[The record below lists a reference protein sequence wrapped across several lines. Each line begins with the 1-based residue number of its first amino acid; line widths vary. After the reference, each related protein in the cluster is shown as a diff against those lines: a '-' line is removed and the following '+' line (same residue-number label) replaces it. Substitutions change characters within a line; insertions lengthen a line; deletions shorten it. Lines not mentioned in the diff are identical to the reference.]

1 MLSAKSGFFRD
12 KALKLF
18 LTVWIVYA
26 FYLQMFGLSGM
37 ANSQSALTAAIVN
50 EGSFS
55 IDAYYRAGGGG
66 IAFYDGHYYSGQ
78 APGISFISVPL
89 YLAAKPIFYI
99 LPQGWVDYIIG
110 RLDSYGADLPA
121 DYHGNEKIP
130 SDYFPGLSSRQV
142 LEYLIISG
150 FILPVFTTSLV
161 SALSVVLLYLFLK
174 KFTGNDKLRTAIA
187 LFYAFG
193 TILFPLSTEFFERPI
208 AIALIFAAFII
219 LFKVRHERLKA
230 KKSAIFAAGTLAGIS
245 VWFDYF
251 HLIAAALLFL
261 YLLFIIAKQKAK
273 EAGSAWIFN
282 LSKSKLILLLPFII
296 GAAIPVVLLS
306 LYFYIVF
313 DNPFTQSYAYTV
325 IPESVHTVSGILNI
339 KFPTINTLFRMLE
352 FFIYSPIILLALYG
366 VHMAL
371 SKKDAHY
378 PEALAVLIFTITT
391 FIYASLLA
399 FAYPSS
405 IAPSFKRYMTPI
417 LPFIFIFL
425 PYIFAGAKALKMR
438 NMKVLFVALGIL
450 SIFMNWMSAQF
461 GGHQGLGHFNL
472 DSKQFEVIPQL
483 LENGPSSSFLRAFA
497 GVFGADPL
505 LIGLIGLTILISILY
520 IVWRPYLET
529 KPAS

>member
-1 MLSAKSGFFRD
+1 MLSAKSGFLRG
-12 KALKLF
+12 KALRLF

-50 EGSFS
+50 EGSFD
-55 IDAYYRAGGGG
+55 IDTYYRVGGGG
-66 IAFYDGHYYSGQ
+66 VAFYDGHYYSGQ

-89 YLAAKPIFYI
+89 YLIAKPIFYI
-99 LPQGWVDYIIG
+99 LPQDWIDYLIG
-110 RLDSYGADLPA
+110 KLNSYGTRLPA
-121 DYHGNEKIP
+121 DYYGNEKIP

-142 LEYLIISG
+142 IEYLIISG

-174 KFTGNDKLRTAIA
+174 NFTGNDKLRMAIA

-219 LFKVRHERLKA
+219 LFKLRHEGLKA
-230 KKSAIFAAGTLAGIS
+230 KKSIIFASGILAGIS

-273 EAGSAWIFN
+273 EAGSTWIFN
-282 LSKSKLILLLPFII
+282 LSKPKLILLLPFIV
-296 GAAIPVVLLS
+296 GAVIPVILLS

-325 IPESVHTVSGILNI
+325 IPESVHTISGILNI

-352 FFIYSPIILLALYG
+352 FFIYSPIILLTLYG
-366 VHMAL
+366 VYRAL
-371 SKKDAHY
+371 SKKDDYY
-378 PEALAVLIFTITT
+378 PEALAVLIFAITT
-391 FIYASLLA
+391 FIYVSLLA
-399 FAYPSS
+399 FAYPSA

-425 PYIFAGAKALKMR
+425 PYIFASAKALKMR
-438 NMKVLFVALGIL
+438 NMKLLFVALGIF
-450 SIFMNWMSAQF
+450 SIFMNWSSAQF
-461 GGHQGLGHFNL
+461 GGHQGLGHFNI
-472 DSKQFEVIPQL
+472 DSKQFDVIPQL
-483 LENGPSSSFLRAFA
+483 LENGPSSSFLRTFA
-497 GVFGADPL
+497 GVFGVEPL
-505 LIGLIGLTILISILY
+505 LLNLVGLAILILIFY
-520 IVWRPYLET
+520 IIWRPNLE
-529 KPAS
+529 KSFH